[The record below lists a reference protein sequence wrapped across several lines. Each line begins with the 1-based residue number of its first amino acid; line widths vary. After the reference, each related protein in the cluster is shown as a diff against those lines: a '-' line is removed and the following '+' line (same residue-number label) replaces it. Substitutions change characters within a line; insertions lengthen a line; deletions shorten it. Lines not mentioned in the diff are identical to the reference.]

1 MRGMSEPAN
10 AGLRIAA
17 RQRRRELDEDYRARA
32 ACRIQRRFLQSNLF
46 FSGRRLAC
54 YIAMPDEVDTSLIFD
69 RAWRAGKSIF
79 APVTDRHRQLR
90 FVRVERNTPL
100 RQSRFGLWEP
110 ASGAEIPPDSLDV
123 ILTPLVAFDADRH
136 RIGMG
141 GGYYD
146 ACFSFLNRSQK
157 WLRPKLVGLAFDC
170 QKVEKIT
177 PNPWD
182 IRLYRIVTERQ

>member
-1 MRGMSEPAN
+1 MSEPDN
-10 AGLRIAA
+10 ASLRIAA
-17 RQRRRELDEDYRARA
+17 RKRRRVLDEDDRLRA
-32 ACRIQRRFLQSNLF
+32 ARRIQRRFLQSNLF
-46 FSGRRLAC
+46 FSGERFAC
-54 YIAMPDEVDTSLIFD
+54 YVAMPEEVDTSLIFD

-90 FVRVERNTPL
+90 FVRIERNTPL

-110 ASGAEIPPDSLDV
+110 VSGAEAAPDSLDV
-123 ILTPLVAFDADRH
+123 ILTPLVAFDAERH

-146 ACFSFLNRSQK
+146 SCFAFLKRPRK

-182 IRLYRIVTERQ
+182 IRLYRVISEAG